1 MTWATSVPI
10 LVFLG
15 HFFHDLG
22 LMYATDRQ
30 TPDSIVVKWPRPLG
44 GCIIMRGHR
53 VMNFVTLTSRPTA
66 CETDGTGG
74 LKDSRPNCN
83 RLNLSTC
90 KRQHLAT
97 TDDAHTH
104 THTHTHSCQ
113 SQKMSYVRPP
123 LCRVMIKYQR
133 YHGIVGARCDFS
145 THLIS
150 IIILSSS
157 AHGAFVGSFARW
169 RAYF

>member
-1 MTWATSVPI
+1 
-10 LVFLG
+10 
-15 HFFHDLG
+15 
-22 LMYATDRQ
+22 
-30 TPDSIVVKWPRPLG
+30 
-44 GCIIMRGHR
+44 MRGHR

-104 THTHTHSCQ
+104 THTLMPVPENVIRAPAALQSDDKISEVPRYSRRAMRFLHT
-113 SQKMSYVRPP
+113 SY
-123 LCRVMIKYQR
+123 LN
-133 YHGIVGARCDFS
+133 H
-145 THLIS
+145 HLI
-150 IIILSSS
+150 
-157 AHGAFVGSFARW
+157 V
-169 RAYF
+169 